1 MNENQPKKKSDRK
14 KDGKK
19 ISSDVVK
26 YRDNPGAATG
36 GLMFTKSEILDI
48 TKGVDSTP

>member
-1 MNENQPKKKSDRK
+1 MNENRPKKRSDRK
-14 KDGKK
+14 KGGDKSGK
-19 ISSDVVK
+19 DVVK
-26 YRDNPGAATG
+26 YRDDPGAATG